1 MYIKNKIKYKI
12 IFCFISL
19 FISISYCAVKD
30 LTFPGYHRIYYP
42 FQTEAYSSLS
52 LGIIISK
59 IPEKRNTKIKTDY
72 GNKYSVDIR
81 LSSTLI
87 KYKNGERIYSTN

>member
-42 FQTEAYSSLS
+42 FQTESYSSLS
-52 LGIIISK
+52 LGIIISE

-72 GNKYSVDIR
+72 GNKYSVDVQ

-87 KYKNGERIYSTN
+87 KHKNGERIYSTN